1 MLHRTAVSLT
11 LVLLALLALPA
22 LGMRGATPSAATKIY
37 LPLAAC
43 PGCDD
48 QAPSP
53 TLAPFP
59 TPDTS
64 SYASE
69 GIRLINE
76 ARAAV
81 GCPAAV
87 PYPALM
93 QGAQDWTEHMDKDS
107 AYGHSPTEYY
117 GPSSIYGYTGA
128 LVENIGGAGTPD
140 QIVTAWLR
148 SPPHK
153 SNLELCQHLTD
164 PSYDPNRIYDVGL
177 GHSGGYWTFVIGY
190 R

>member
-1 MLHRTAVSLT
+1 MLRRTAISLT

-22 LGMRGATPSAATKIY
+22 LGLRGATPSAATKIY

-43 PGCDD
+43 PECDYE
-48 QAPSP
+48 APQP
-53 TLAPFP
+53 TLQPFP
-59 TPDTS
+59 TPDFG

-69 GIRLINE
+69 GVRLINE

-87 PYPALM
+87 PHPALM
-93 QGAQDWTEHMDKDS
+93 QAAQDWS
-107 AYGHSPTEYY
+107 AYMERTHQAHHSPSEHYSNDPY
-117 GPSSIYGYTGA
+117 FYTGA

-153 SNLELCQHLTD
+153 SNLELCQHPTD
-164 PSYDPNRIYDVGL
+164 SSYDPNRIYDVGL
-177 GHSGGYWTFVIGY
+177 GHSGGYWTFVVGW

>member
-1 MLHRTAVSLT
+1 MLRRTAISLT

-22 LGMRGATPSAATKIY
+22 LGLRGATPSAATKIY

-43 PGCDD
+43 PGCEG
-48 QAPSP
+48 QEPRP

-69 GIRLINE
+69 GVRLINE

-87 PYPALM
+87 SHPALM
-93 QGAQDWTEHMDKDS
+93 QATHDWS
-107 AYGHSPTEYY
+107 AYMDRTADYRHTSNGYYATSPYF
-117 GPSSIYGYTGA
+117 YTGA
-128 LVENIGGAGTPD
+128 LVENIGGGGTPAD
-140 QIVTAWLR
+140 MVTAWLR

-153 SNLELCQHLTD
+153 RNLEFCYRPDNQQ
-164 PSYDPNRIYDVGL
+164 YNPNRIYYVGL
-177 GHSGGYWTFVIGY
+177 GLSDGYSTLVIGWSD
-190 R
+190 

>member
-1 MLHRTAVSLT
+1 MLRRMAISLA

-43 PGCDD
+43 PGCEG
-48 QAPSP
+48 QEPRP

-69 GIRLINE
+69 GVRLINE

-87 PYPALM
+87 PHPALM
-93 QGAQDWTEHMDKDS
+93 QAAQDWTEYTDRTGIYRHTSSGYYSKDP
-107 AYGHSPTEYY
+107 YFYN
-117 GPSSIYGYTGA
+117 GA
-128 LVENIGGAGTPD
+128 VVENIGRSATPEE
-140 QIVTAWLR
+140 IVNGWLG

-153 SNLELCQHLTD
+153 SNIEACHRPDNPL
-164 PSYDPNRIYDVGL
+164 YDPNRIYDVGL
-177 GHSGGYWTFVIGY
+177 GHSGGFWTFVIGY
-190 R
+190 RQ